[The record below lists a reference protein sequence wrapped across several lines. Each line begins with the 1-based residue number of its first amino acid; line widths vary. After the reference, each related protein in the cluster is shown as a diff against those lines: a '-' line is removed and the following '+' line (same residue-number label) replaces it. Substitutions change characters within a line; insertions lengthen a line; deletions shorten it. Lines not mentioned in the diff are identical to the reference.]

1 MNPGIPAPAGGRILV
16 TGADGLVGRRLC
28 ELLAAAGGRPLRA
41 SVRALK
47 AGVAPPAADTVA
59 TGPLG
64 PDTDWSRALEG
75 VDAVVHLAA
84 RVHMLKDPAPDP
96 LAEYRRVNAAG
107 TLALARQAAR
117 AGVRRL
123 VFASTVKVNGE
134 ASGDRPFREDDA
146 PTPRDP
152 YAISKWEAEQAL
164 GGLGRDGP
172 EIVVVRPPLVY
183 GPGVR
188 GNFRRLLKAVDRGLP
203 LPLGRATA
211 PRSLLFLDNLGHALL
226 ACLDH
231 PRAAGRTYLVSD
243 GEDVSSAELVRR
255 LGRALDR
262 RPRLIPLPVGLVSA
276 LAALAGRGE
285 DARRLLSPLQV
296 DSRRIREELGW
307 APPFTLDQ
315 GIAATARWF
324 RSTSG

>member
-1 MNPGIPAPAGGRILV
+1 MTAGNSLAGNGRVLV

-28 ELLAAAGGRPLRA
+28 EQIAATGRPLRA
-41 SVRALK
+41 SVRSLK
-47 AGVAPPAADTVA
+47 SGASPPASDVVA
-59 TGPLG
+59 TGPVG
-64 PDTDWSRALEG
+64 PDTDWTRALEG

-84 RVHMLKDPAPDP
+84 RVHMLRDPAPDP
-96 LAEYRRVNAAG
+96 LAEYRRVNTEG
-107 TLALARQAAR
+107 TLRLAREAAR

-134 ASGDRPFREDDA
+134 ATADRPFREDD
-146 PTPRDP
+146 PPSPRNP

-164 GGLGRDGP
+164 AARSGDAP
-172 EIVVVRPPLVY
+172 QIVVLRPPLVY

-188 GNFRRLLKAVDRGLP
+188 GNFRRLLKAVDRGFP

-211 PRSLLFLDNLGHALL
+211 LRSLLYLDNLVHAL
-226 ACLDH
+226 ATCLDH
-231 PRAAGRTYLVSD
+231 PRAAGGTYLVSD

-262 RPRLIPLPVGLVSA
+262 RPRLLPVPVWLVSA
-276 LAALAGRGE
+276 LGALAGRGE

-315 GIAATARWF
+315 GIDETARWF
-324 RSTSG
+324 LGTRK